1 MLTPRSGQAHSV
13 VTVFTRPRCGGTTNP
28 WFARPRPSRFGEVI
42 YQHPLAYLIGVEGQA
57 LLRGWAGDFDEA
69 FVKARLAEVRRLVND
84 PVLAEHPGVDVAR
97 GRLEDG
103 YQRWAA
109 TYDDPRNGLFD
120 LDEPVVHS
128 ILDEFPAGPALD
140 AACGTGRFASHL
152 LARGHQVTGVDSSP
166 DMLDVARRHFPAAE
180 FLLGS
185 IDKLPVADDSVD
197 VVTCGLALSH
207 LRFLGPAMSEFARVL
222 RPGGHVVISDVSPGL
237 ILRGSVVQ
245 ALGPAGEPGLVPTF
259 RHSTGDYLRAALL
272 AGLHV
277 RHYDEQFLP
286 EEDAARDDDGEQTE
300 ASATDRPVLD
310 LGPWADWPWSLMPL
324 VPEAMSAGDAPMT
337 VVWHLQLPD

>member
-1 MLTPRSGQAHSV
+1 
-13 VTVFTRPRCGGTTNP
+13 
-28 WFARPRPSRFGEVI
+28 VI

-69 FVKARLAEVRRLVND
+69 FVRARLAEVRRLVND
-84 PVLAEHPGVDVAR
+84 PVLANHPGVDVAR
-97 GRLEDG
+97 GRLDDG
-103 YQRWAA
+103 YRRWAA

-152 LARGHQVTGVDSSP
+152 LARGHQVTGVDSSRE
-166 DMLDVARRHFPAAE
+166 MLDVARRRSPTAE

-185 IDKLPVADDSVD
+185 VEELPVADDSMD

-207 LRFLGPAMSEFARVL
+207 LPTLGQAMSEFARVL
-222 RPGGHVVISDVSPGL
+222 RPGGHLVISDVSPGL
-237 ILRGSVVQ
+237 ILHGSVVQ

-259 RHSTGDYLRAALL
+259 RHSTGEYLRAALH

-277 RHYDEQFLP
+277 RRYEEQFLP
-286 EEDAARDDDGEQTE
+286 DEDPAREADEEQKGEPAAT
-300 ASATDRPVLD
+300 SAELD

-324 VPEAMSAGDAPMT
+324 VPEAMKAGDAPMT
-337 VVWHLQLPD
+337 VVWHLQLPV